1 MRRSRFEIDA
11 LYMKGGLG
19 AARNAN
25 AHFCPPCQSP
35 YHQRQR
41 RRPQHQPLPPSP
53 RFPQAAQ
60 VSKSNVRTGCVVG
73 VPAVLQ
79 SCCSTVGSTPV
90 FANQTCGCPF
100 NAVFLPNETQAFF
113 SCIED
118 NNQTGGC
125 VGPAPNSASPAA
137 VRPRWKVALVPLVLG
152 VSLWA
157 KKLDADKTSISQ
169 GSGVVGPLD
178 LVEIPQ
184 KLVKNAIFGQGLGNF
199 GLKNVIFGQGN
210 GQIPAPK
217 TQIFGQPFGGASRGL
232 HNELT

>member
-60 VSKSNVRTGCVVG
+60 VCRAPTPTAVSSVRQFAQFPSAPSQIKRPYRLRVG

-118 NNQTGGC
+118 NNQR
-125 VGPAPNSASPAA
+125 VGARS
-137 VRPRWKVALVPLVLG
+137 PRWKVALVPLVLG
-152 VSLWA
+152 VS
-157 KKLDADKTSISQ
+157 
-169 GSGVVGPLD
+169 
-178 LVEIPQ
+178 
-184 KLVKNAIFGQGLGNF
+184 FG
-199 GLKNVIFGQGN
+199 
-210 GQIPAPK
+210 
-217 TQIFGQPFGGASRGL
+217 
-232 HNELT
+232 